1 MSLRKTSSVV
11 TLTWNLIR
19 QQMKT
24 RNQNRMKVRTI
35 STLVCCVGVF
45 QWGKAGTYSNL
56 QNRAKFCGT
65 QLNPYYQR
73 GGGKCSIHKRRKEGY
88 GFGNYSPLV
97 SMYLVLHIS
106 LLLSFSTADEDLK
119 FILLKR
125 PKISIVANYKIN
137 TKAAHNHFQRYSDV
151 KAKGQC
157 KLPHDF
163 CESSSQPFFVVLRN
177 L

>member
-1 MSLRKTSSVV
+1 MEPDSPTDEDKKPKQDEGKNYLHISVLCRRISVRKGRDISKSSKQSKV
-11 TLTWNLIR
+11 LWN
-19 QQMKT
+19 
-24 RNQNRMKVRTI
+24 TI
-35 STLVCCVGVF
+35 KPLLPKG
-45 QWGKAGTYSNL
+45 G
-56 QNRAKFCGT
+56 
-65 QLNPYYQR
+65 

-88 GFGNYSPLV
+88 GLGNYSPLV
-97 SMYLVLHIS
+97 SIYLVLHIS

-163 CESSSQPFFVVLRN
+163 CEFSLQPFFVMLRN

>member
-1 MSLRKTSSVV
+1 MEPDSPTDEDKKPKQDEGKNYLHTSLLCRRISVRKGRDIFKSSKQSKV
-11 TLTWNLIR
+11 LWN
-19 QQMKT
+19 
-24 RNQNRMKVRTI
+24 TI
-35 STLVCCVGVF
+35 KPLLPKG
-45 QWGKAGTYSNL
+45 
-56 QNRAKFCGT
+56 R
-65 QLNPYYQR
+65 
-73 GGGKCSIHKRRKEGY
+73 GKCSIHKRRKEGY
-88 GFGNYSPLV
+88 GLGNYSLLV
-97 SMYLVLHIS
+97 SIYLVLHIS

-163 CESSSQPFFVVLRN
+163 CEFSLQPFFVMLRN